1 MNVTSLKDMTREQ
14 WLAWRRKGIGS
25 SDAAS
30 IMGHSPW
37 RTPYQTWEDK
47 VFGEQQP
54 DNPAMQRGR
63 DYEEAARQCYMR
75 KTGLVVKPR
84 NLEHPTHPWIKASFD
99 GITDDG
105 KRAVEIKVPGR
116 ADHLLASTNVI
127 SPKYVIQMQHQF
139 QVVVNLEV
147 NEYFSYDPILDD
159 GYIIP
164 QTRDSSFINNELFP
178 KEKDFWEMVLSQV
191 PPPLTAKDYCEM
203 THNPRW
209 QHLTNRLREV
219 SRFVKEVEDIKE
231 EMKQIA
237 EGRNCKGGGIELT
250 KSVCKGT
257 IDYKRAFE
265 DHNIP
270 LDNYR
275 KESYIKW
282 TLRGI

>member
-1 MNVTSLKDMTREQ
+1 MQVTSLNEMTRDQ

-30 IMGHSPW
+30 IMGQSPW
-37 RTPYQTWEDK
+37 RTPYQTWEEK
-47 VFGEQQP
+47 VFGTQQE

-75 KTGLVVKPR
+75 KKGLVVKPR
-84 NLEHPTHPWIKASFD
+84 NLEHPKYPWIKASFD
-99 GITDDG
+99 GITEDG
-105 KRAVEIKVPGR
+105 KRAVEIKVPGK
-116 ADHLLASTNVI
+116 ADHSRASMQMIT
-127 SPKYVIQMQHQF
+127 PKYIIQMQHQF

-147 NEYFSYDPILDD
+147 NEYFSYDPLEDD

-164 QTRDSSFINNELFP
+164 QERDVSFIENELFP
-178 KEKDFWEMVLSQV
+178 AEAQFWDMVLKET
-191 PPPLTAKDYCEM
+191 PPPLTEKDYYEM
-203 THNPRW
+203 TTNPRW
-209 QHLTNRLREV
+209 QLLANRLKEISHFSREM
-219 SRFVKEVEDIKE
+219 EDIKE
-231 EMKQIA
+231 EMKQMA
-237 EGRNCKGGGIELT
+237 NGRNCRGYGITLT

-270 LDNYR
+270 VEDYR

-282 TLRGI
+282 TVRGI